1 MDMGIVQVANY
12 GQGGFRPK
20 PLKFLQ
26 TSLFMDG
33 LQRVVLFMKG
43 FCSFLFPGLDLIEV
57 DDVVLQ
63 ESVADVLH
71 ELEVLLL

>member
-1 MDMGIVQVANY
+1 
-12 GQGGFRPK
+12 
-20 PLKFLQ
+20 
-26 TSLFMDG
+26 MDG
-33 LQRVVLFMKG
+33 LKRVVLFMKG

>member
-1 MDMGIVQVANY
+1 M
-12 GQGGFRPK
+12 
-20 PLKFLQ
+20 
-26 TSLFMDG
+26 
-33 LQRVVLFMKG
+33 VLFTKG